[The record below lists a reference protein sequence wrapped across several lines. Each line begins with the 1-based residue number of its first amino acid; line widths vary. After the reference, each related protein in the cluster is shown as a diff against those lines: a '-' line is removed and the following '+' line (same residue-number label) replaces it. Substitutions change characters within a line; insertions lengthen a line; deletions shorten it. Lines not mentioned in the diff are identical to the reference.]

1 MITSTRLNIT
11 LYVHCQSSFTNKLRM
26 NYYVLKSKVFTD
38 TLCRTSLQAE
48 ESHIRHKIILFLCF
62 PPSLMYLSSE
72 DKNLD
77 DPDTIR
83 REVFDVG

>member
-1 MITSTRLNIT
+1 
-11 LYVHCQSSFTNKLRM
+11 M
-26 NYYVLKSKVFTD
+26 NYYILNSKLFTV
-38 TLCRTSLQAE
+38 TLCRTQYTSLQAE
-48 ESHIRHKIILFLCF
+48 ESHIRHKIILCLCF
-62 PPSLMYLSSE
+62 PLSLMYPSSE